1 DDFGLKRSWE
11 ELTNILSK
19 NEDEA
24 IKYLMNCS
32 EDDVLLIQSSDYS
45 NRTFQTQT
53 FLTGNSVFFGTVLR
67 FD

>member
-1 DDFGLKRSWE
+1 MSISDEVRRNLKKRRRINQDDDFGLKRSWE

-32 EDDVLLIQSSDYS
+32 EDDVL
-45 NRTFQTQT
+45 
-53 FLTGNSVFFGTVLR
+53 
-67 FD
+67 